1 MLNSRHPNSGLVMA
15 RSNIAGTRSDAAAT
29 APRRSAGVVLL
40 VEDEPSVRNVT
51 KKMLEIRGYTV
62 LVSESPEEA
71 IRVLASYTGS
81 VDVLLTD
88 VKLPGM
94 DGVEL
99 AAQLRRSRPGLKV
112 VFTSGY
118 ARDEAFPDP
127 RHRIAV
133 DLDRRGDSAV
143 RPAGTALRR
152 RGVAEDARGDQ
163 FLGGRLPDGDPFLK
177 FPTLIRSQRNLVLRH
192 GFLPRV
198 GPRCTG
204 YFCSFFVPGPKRS
217 QA

>member
-1 MLNSRHPNSGLVMA
+1 MA
-15 RSNIAGTRSDAAAT
+15 RSNITGTRSDAAAT

-40 VEDEPSVRNVT
+40 VEDEPSVRTVT
-51 KKMLEIRGYTV
+51 RRMLEIRGYTV

-127 RHRIAV
+127 TKGETV
-133 DLDRRGDSAV
+133 
-143 RPAGTALRR
+143 
-152 RGVAEDARGDQ
+152 E
-163 FLGGRLPDGDPFLK
+163 FLQKPF
-177 FPTLIRSQRNLVLRH
+177 TLSQLSEVLERTMT
-192 GFLPRV
+192 P
-198 GPRCTG
+198 
-204 YFCSFFVPGPKRS
+204 VPGS
-217 QA
+217 TEETL